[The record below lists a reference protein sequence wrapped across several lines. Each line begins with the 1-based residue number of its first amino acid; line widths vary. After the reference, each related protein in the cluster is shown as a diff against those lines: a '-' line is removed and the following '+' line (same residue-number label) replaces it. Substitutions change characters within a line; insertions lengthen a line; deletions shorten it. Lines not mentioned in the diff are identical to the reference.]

1 MSSVPLL
8 EFHDVSKEFRVG
20 PEVVHAVDGV
30 SFSVPAG
37 VMVALVGPSGSGKST
52 LLRIAAALERPD
64 RGGVLVDG
72 RDVTALSRTE
82 AARYRRELLGLVG
95 QDFRLFE
102 GASALD
108 AAGTKAWV
116 ADRSVRAARKRLTPL
131 LAELGL
137 QHRMHQRVET
147 LSRGEQQRIAIARAL
162 SLDPRIVL
170 ADEPTASLDR
180 HRGEEVIGLLKQLT
194 RDRQMATVLV
204 THDEHAAAFADET
217 YVLLDGA
224 LATAGRDAA
233 TAP

>member
-8 EFHDVSKEFRVG
+8 EFRDVSKEFRVG

-30 SFSVPAG
+30 SFGVPAG

-52 LLRIAAALERPD
+52 LLRIAAALER
-64 RGGVLVDG
+64 
-72 RDVTALSRTE
+72 DVTALSRTD

-131 LAELGL
+131 LTELGL
-137 QHRMHQRVET
+137 QHRMEQRVET

-180 HRGEEVIGLLKQLT
+180 HRGEEVIRLLKQLT

-204 THDEHAAAFADET
+204 THDEHAAAFADEM
-217 YVLLDGA
+217 YVLQDGA
-224 LATAGRDAA
+224 LASAVHDAA
-233 TAP
+233 AAP